1 MLRTDRRHWVLAVCL
16 ASLAGYV
23 DAIGFLKLGG
33 LFVSFMSGNSTR
45 MAVGLT
51 THSEIA
57 AVAAGLIG
65 AFLLGVVLGALVA
78 HAARRWRKPVVL
90 VFVGALLALA
100 AGLDRLGDD
109 RWSPLTMALAMGAM
123 NCVFQRNGEVS
134 IGVTYM
140 TGTLVKLG
148 QRLAGAL
155 VGGERFAWVPYLLL
169 WCGLVAG
176 ALAGASLYPLIG
188 TDSLWGAALFA
199 SLLAFLA
206 YRLGPVRSHV

>member
-1 MLRTDRRHWVLAVCL
+1 MLRTDKRHWGLAVCL

-45 MAVGLT
+45 LAVGVAT
-51 THSEIA
+51 NSAIA
-57 AVAAGLIG
+57 VTAASLIG
-65 AFLLGVVLGALVA
+65 AFLLGVVLGALIA
-78 HAARRWRKPVVL
+78 HRAGAWRKPAVL
-90 VFVGALLALA
+90 VFVSALLAGA

-109 RWSPLTMALAMGAM
+109 AWSPLAMALAMGAA

-148 QRLAGAL
+148 QRLASAL
-155 VGGERFAWVPYLLL
+155 LGGERFVWVPYLML

-176 ALAGASLYPLIG
+176 ALAGASLYPLVG
-188 TDSLWGAALFA
+188 ANSLWGAAGLA
-199 SLLAFLA
+199 GLLALLA
-206 YRLGPVRSHV
+206 YRLGPARLQA